1 MGPRG
6 GDELNRVVAG
16 KNYGYPIVSNGRH
29 YSGEDIPDHETRPE
43 FEAPKAWWT
52 PVISPSSFIIYS
64 GDVFPE
70 WRGDGFIGGLSS
82 EALIRIE
89 FDGENAREAERFEMG
104 QRIRTVKQG
113 PNGAIWLLEDED
125 DDEGDGGRLLKLTPL
140 P

>member
-6 GDELNRVVAG
+6 GDELNRVVPG

-29 YSGEDIPDHETRPE
+29 YSGKDIPDHETRPE

-70 WRGDGFIGGLSS
+70 WRGDLFITSLVFNYIERIDLDES
-82 EALIRIE
+82 EVVGQHRMFEEI
-89 FDGENAREAERFEMG
+89 GE
-104 QRIRTVKQG
+104 RIRDVRTG
-113 PNGAIWLLEDED
+113 PD
-125 DDEGDGGRLLKLTPL
+125 GRLYILTDSTEGRVIRVNPQS
-140 P
+140 